1 MKFYNLHD
9 QIKETMTHSEK
20 LTAIRS
26 LMKEQ
31 GVDGYIIPSS
41 DPHISEYLPDRYKC
55 IAWTSGFTG
64 SAGTLVITQDFAG
77 LWTDT
82 RYFVQA
88 NEQLAGSGFELV
100 KLKVQGNAEYADWLG
115 EHLTKGAKVAFD
127 GNLAS
132 LLVAQSVQQ
141 ILKPL
146 DIVVDGHVDLLSP
159 LWEGR
164 PALPLAKAYLLA
176 DTTTGQSTKSKLAAV
191 RTVLA
196 KNRAQAHLVSSLD
209 DLAWLLNIRG
219 RDVPCNPVVL
229 GFVYVTADEAI
240 LYIET
245 AKLDSETVINLEAS
259 GVTVKPYEEV
269 YAQVSNLAVESILID
284 PKRTC
289 FAIYDSIPSGVKI
302 IEKINPSASL
312 KAIKNEVEIGHT
324 RETMI
329 NDGVAMTKFFKWLES
344 AVPAGGESEISIA
357 ARLQEFREEQP
368 GFNDISFGTIAGY
381 LDHGALPHYSASKE
395 SNYDL
400 KTSGLLLVD
409 SGGQYQ
415 TGTTDITRV
424 VSLGN
429 ITQEEK
435 EDYTTVLKGTIEGSQ
450 AIYPQGSKGYQIDA
464 ITRRPIWATLRN
476 YGHGTGHGVGF
487 FLNVH
492 EGPQTFNAANID
504 VAIEAGMISS
514 IEPGLYRE
522 GKHGIRIENLVLSK
536 HAGSSIFGEFMDFET
551 LTICYIA
558 TDLVDKTLLD
568 QQHINWLNQYNQWV
582 YDKLEGRLNDD
593 EKAWLKTKTQAI

>member
-1 MKFYNLHD
+1 
-9 QIKETMTHSEK
+9 MTHSEK
-20 LTAIRS
+20 LAAIRS
-26 LMKEQ
+26 LMKDQ

-41 DPHISEYLPDRYKC
+41 DPHISEYLPERYKC

-100 KLKVQGNAEYADWLG
+100 KLKIQGNAEYADWLG
-115 EHLTKGAKVAFD
+115 EHLPQGAKVAFD

-141 ILKPL
+141 ILNPL
-146 DIVVDGHVDLLSP
+146 DIVVDGHVDLLTT

-164 PALPLAKAYLLA
+164 PSLPLEKAYLLA
-176 DTTTGQSTKSKLAAV
+176 DSTTGQSTASKLAAV
-191 RTVLA
+191 RAILA

-229 GFVYVTADEAI
+229 GFVYITADEAI
-240 LYIET
+240 LYIEPS
-245 AKLDSETVINLEAS
+245 KLEAATVASLKTS
-259 GVTVKPYEEV
+259 GVEVKPYAEV
-269 YAQVSNLAVESILID
+269 YAQVSKLAVSSILID

-289 FAIYDSIPSGVKI
+289 FAIYDSIPSEVNI
-302 IEKINPSASL
+302 IEKINPSTSL

-329 NDGVAMTKFFKWLES
+329 NDGIAMTKFFKWLEA
-344 AVPAGGESEISIA
+344 AVPQGNQSEVSIA

-368 GFNDISFGTIAGY
+368 GFNDISFNTIAGY
-381 LDHGALPHYSASKE
+381 LDHGALPHYSATEE
-395 SNYDL
+395 SNYEL
-400 KTSGLLLVD
+400 KSKGLLLVD

-424 VSLGN
+424 VSLGA

-435 EDYTTVLKGTIEGSQ
+435 EDYTIVLKGTIEGSQ

-464 ITRRPIWATLRN
+464 ITRRSIWATLRN

-492 EGPQTFNAANID
+492 EGPQTFNSANID

-522 GKHGIRIENLVLSK
+522 GKHGIRIENLVLSRN
-536 HAGSSIFGEFMDFET
+536 AASSIFGDFMDFET

-568 QQHINWLNQYNQWV
+568 QQHIDWLNQYNQWV
-582 YDKLEGRLNDD
+582 FEKLEGRLNEE
-593 EKAWLKTKTQAI
+593 EKAWLKNKTKAI